1 MHKRI
6 LAALVVLASINA
18 FAGQRSSLKVLP
30 GISQG
35 RLTVFPI
42 VSDYSH
48 DTSDFITLDQGLKSG
63 KVTVT
68 EGGRLQG
75 LRRGRRPRPVGDEV
89 NRLWLVND
97 SDRPLLLLA
106 GEIVVGGKQDRVVA
120 KDRIVPP
127 HGDPVDLSVFCVEP
141 GRWTEKT
148 AAFNSL
154 GSQMAQPTVRAEA
167 MARKD
172 QQKVWDA
179 VGNANR
185 ETASAAQT
193 IEVLSETSSYAT
205 VNENKA
211 VKRKMAEI
219 SDPIERSYDKVIKNL
234 KDKNAV
240 GVAVAVNGR
249 MVWADVFASPQ
260 LLQEYW
266 PKLIRSYVAE
276 VVGQPAQNVSADQ
289 KVAQAFIDLLQG
301 RHETAETEPGVFRQS
316 EGKGDGYRVFT
327 LTSLLPKTGF
337 DVHIAKMSE
346 DFTIS
351 QAIE

>member
-6 LAALVVLASINA
+6 LAALVLLASINA
-18 FAGQRSSLKVLP
+18 FAGERSALKVLP

-35 RLTVFPI
+35 RLTIFPI

-68 EGGRLQG
+68 EGGRLRG
-75 LRRGRRPRPVGDEV
+75 LRRGRPRPAGDEV

-179 VGNANR
+179 VGSANR
-185 ETASAAQT
+185 QSAGAAMT
-193 IEVLSETSSYAT
+193 VEVLSETSSYAT

-211 VKRKMAEI
+211 VKREMAKI
-219 SDPIERSYDKVIKNL
+219 VDPIVRSYDKVIRNL
-234 KDKNAV
+234 KDQNAV

-260 LLQEYW
+260 LLQAYW
-266 PKLIRSYVAE
+266 PKLIQSYVAE
-276 VVGQPAQNVSADQ
+276 VVGQPAQDVSADQ
-289 KVAQAFIDLLQG
+289 KVAQAFVDSMQS
-301 RHETAETEPGVFRQS
+301 RHETAESEPGVFRQS

-346 DFTIS
+346 DVTLS
-351 QAIE
+351 KAVE

>member
-1 MHKRI
+1 MNRRI
-6 LAALVVLASINA
+6 LAALLLLISINA
-18 FAGQRSSLKVLP
+18 FAGERSSLRVLP
-30 GISQG
+30 GISHG
-35 RLTVFPI
+35 RLTIFPI

-63 KVTVT
+63 KVTIT

-89 NRLWLVND
+89 NRLWLVNA

-120 KDRIVPP
+120 KDRIVAPDS
-127 HGDPVDLSVFCVEP
+127 DPIDMSVFCVEP

-148 AAFNSL
+148 AAFNAY
-154 GSQMAQPTVRAEA
+154 GTQMVQPTVRGEVL
-167 MARKD
+167 ARKD

-185 ETASAAQT
+185 ATASAAQSV
-193 IEVLSETSSYAT
+193 EVLSDTSSYAT

-211 VKRKMAEI
+211 VRSKMAEI
-219 SDPIERSYDKVIKNL
+219 SDPIERSYNGVIKNL
-234 KDKNAV
+234 RDKNAI

-260 LLQEYW
+260 LLQAYW

-276 VVGQPAQNVSADQ
+276 VVGQTAQNVAADQ
-289 KVAQAFIDLLQG
+289 KVAQAFVDVLQG
-301 RHETAETEPGVFRQS
+301 RHETADTEPGVYRQS
-316 EGKGDGYRVFT
+316 EGKGNGFRVFT